1 MRIILYTG
9 KGGVG
14 KTSVAAATAVR
25 AAELGHRVVVMST
38 DLAHSLAD
46 SLDVRLGPEPR
57 QIAPNLWAQETDI
70 YYNLRTYWGRIQE
83 WLTALLAWRRV
94 DEIVADEVSV
104 LPGMEELANLLW
116 INRHRES
123 GDYDVIVVDCAP
135 TGETFRLLSFPE
147 IGRWWIEKIL
157 PIHRAAARI
166 ARPFV
171 TGMTG
176 LPMPEDAVYDAVQ
189 DLFRQLDTLHRM
201 LIQPEMTSL
210 RLVLN
215 PEKMVIKE
223 AQRTFTY
230 MNLFG
235 YPSDLVICNR
245 VLPEAVQD
253 SYFAEW
259 REAQGRYL
267 EMVHERFDPLPIFTA
282 PLFQHEIV
290 GMERLGEL
298 ARALFGEQDPT
309 RLFFRGRTHSVER
322 ADGGYTLSIP
332 LPFVEKGDVDL
343 LQVGDELVVTVGA
356 HKRNIQLPRILLGLE
371 SAGARFEGD
380 TLKIRFT
387 QPGAGQNRPGS
398 GRPEQA
404 GGQRG

>member
-25 AAELGHRVVVMST
+25 AAALGYRTVVMST

-46 SLDVRLGPEPR
+46 SLDVKLAPEPI
-57 QIAPNLWAQETDI
+57 QVAPNLWAQETDI

-83 WLTALLAWRRV
+83 WLTALLAWRNV
-94 DEIVADEVSV
+94 DEIIADEVSV

-123 GDYDVIVVDCAP
+123 GKYDLIVVDCAP

-147 IGRWWIEKIL
+147 IGRWWIEKLL

-176 LPMPEDAVYDAVQ
+176 LPMPGDDVYEAVK
-189 DLFRQLDTLHRM
+189 DLFGQLDALHGM
-201 LIQPEMTSL
+201 LINPELTSL

-223 AQRTFTY
+223 AQRTLTY
-230 MNLFG
+230 MNLFS
-235 YPSDLVICNR
+235 YPADLVVCNR
-245 VLPEAVQD
+245 VLPDSVQD
-253 SYFAEW
+253 AYFAEW
-259 REAQGRYL
+259 RETQQRYL
-267 EMVHERFDPLPIFTA
+267 AMVEERFAPLPIFRA

-290 GMERLGEL
+290 GLERLGEL
-298 ARALFGEQDPT
+298 GEALFGELDPT
-309 RLFFRGRTHSVER
+309 QVFHTGRTHTIER
-322 ADGGYTLSIP
+322 ADGGYLLSIP
-332 LPFVEKGDVDL
+332 LPFAEKGEVDL
-343 LQVGDELVVTVGA
+343 VQLGDELVVQVGQ
-356 HKRNIQLPRILLGLE
+356 HKRNIQLPRILAGLA
-371 SAGARFEGD
+371 SRGARLEGD
-380 TLKIRFT
+380 VLKIRFVRE
-387 QPGAGQNRPGS
+387 NGS
-398 GRPEQA
+398 Q
-404 GGQRG
+404 